1 MKHQQSGMSNAI
13 QNNSFTWVIHIYDAI
28 CHLLKKKKKDV
39 RDCFGFFSFAET
51 FKNIHLKIMDRT
63 IVIVT
68 VCRRHDILQVE

>member
-28 CHLLKKKKKDV
+28 CHLLKKKKKKDV

-51 FKNIHLKIMDRT
+51 F
-63 IVIVT
+63 
-68 VCRRHDILQVE
+68 